1 MILACDVGLK
11 RIGIAMFLN
20 GVILPLEAIL
30 RHNRNQAS
38 RDLSD
43 LLREKNIQVLVVGKP
58 NESYADTNA
67 RIEHFIKLLDFKGEI
82 VFINEDR
89 SSIEAYEN
97 LEHLGKKNKRLA
109 IKDGRLDSL
118 SACRILERYYQQVLK
133 KSLDLIAI

>member
-11 RIGIAMFLN
+11 RIGIAVLLN

-30 RHNRNQAS
+30 RRNRNQAS

-67 RIEHFIKLLDFKGEI
+67 RIEHFIKLVDFKGEI

-133 KSLDLIAI
+133 KH

>member
-11 RIGIAMFLN
+11 RIGIAALLN

-38 RDLSD
+38 RDLSN

-58 NESYADTNA
+58 NESYTDTNA

-97 LEHLGKKNKRLA
+97 LGHLGKKNKRLA

-118 SACRILERYYQQVLK
+118 SACRILECYCQQVLK

>member
-11 RIGIAMFLN
+11 RIGIAVLLN

-30 RHNRNQAS
+30 RQNRNQAS

-58 NESYADTNA
+58 NESYVDTNA
-67 RIEHFIKLLDFKGEI
+67 CIEHFIKLLDFKGEI

-97 LEHLGKKNKRLA
+97 LEHLGRKNKRLA

-133 KSLDLIAI
+133 NH

>member
-11 RIGIAMFLN
+11 RIGIAMLLN

-30 RHNRNQAS
+30 RRNRNQAS

-67 RIEHFIKLLDFKGEI
+67 RIEHFIKLVDFKGEI

-97 LEHLGKKNKRLA
+97 LEHLGKKNRRLA

-133 KSLDLIAI
+133 NH

>member
-11 RIGIAMFLN
+11 RIGIAMLLN

-30 RHNRNQAS
+30 RQNRNQAS

-97 LEHLGKKNKRLA
+97 LGHLGKKNKRLA

-133 KSLDLIAI
+133 KLAI

>member
-1 MILACDVGLK
+1 MACDVGLK
-11 RIGIAMFLN
+11 RIGIAALLN

-30 RHNRNQAS
+30 RRNRNQAS

-67 RIEHFIKLLDFKGEI
+67 RIEHFIKLVDFKGEI
-82 VFINEDR
+82 VFINEDN

-97 LEHLGKKNKRLA
+97 LEYLGRKNKRLA

-133 KSLDLIAI
+133 KH

>member
-1 MILACDVGLK
+1 ML
-11 RIGIAMFLN
+11 LN

-58 NESYADTNA
+58 NESYTDTNA
-67 RIEHFIKLLDFKGEI
+67 RIEYFIKLLDFKGKI

-89 SSIEAYEN
+89 SSIEACEN
-97 LEHLGKKNKRLA
+97 LGHLGKKNKWLA

-118 SACRILERYYQQVLK
+118 SACRILERYCQQVLK
-133 KSLDLIAI
+133 DR

>member
-11 RIGIAMFLN
+11 RIGIAVLLN
-20 GVILPLEAIL
+20 GVVLPLEAIL
-30 RHNRNQAS
+30 RRNKNQAS

-67 RIEHFIKLLDFKGEI
+67 RIEHFIKLVDFKGEI
-82 VFINEDR
+82 VFINEDN

-97 LEHLGKKNKRLA
+97 LEHLGRKNKRLA

-118 SACRILERYYQQVLK
+118 SACRILEHYCQQVLK
-133 KSLDLIAI
+133 NH

>member
-11 RIGIAMFLN
+11 RIGIAALLN

-30 RHNRNQAS
+30 RQNRNQAS

-97 LEHLGKKNKRLA
+97 LGHLGKKNKRLA

-118 SACRILERYYQQVLK
+118 SACRILEHYCQQVLK
-133 KSLDLIAI
+133 KR

>member
-11 RIGIAMFLN
+11 RIGIAALLN

-30 RHNRNQAS
+30 RRNRNQAS

-67 RIEHFIKLLDFKGEI
+67 RIEHFIKLVDFKGEI

-97 LEHLGKKNKRLA
+97 LEHLGRKNKRLA

-118 SACRILERYYQQVLK
+118 SACGILERYYQQVLK
-133 KSLDLIAI
+133 KH

>member
-11 RIGIAMFLN
+11 RIGIAMLLN

-30 RHNRNQAS
+30 RQNRNQAS

-58 NESYADTNA
+58 HESYADTNA
-67 RIEHFIKLLDFKGEI
+67 RIESFIKLLDFKGEI

-133 KSLDLIAI
+133 KR

>member
-11 RIGIAMFLN
+11 RIGIAMLLN

-30 RHNRNQAS
+30 RQNRNQAS

-58 NESYADTNA
+58 HESYADTNA
-67 RIEHFIKLLDFKGEI
+67 RIESFIKRLDFKGEI

-118 SACRILERYYQQVLK
+118 SACRILEHYCQQVLK
-133 KSLDLIAI
+133 KR

>member
-11 RIGIAMFLN
+11 RIGIAALLN

-30 RHNRNQAS
+30 RRNRNQAS

-67 RIEHFIKLLDFKGEI
+67 RIEHFIKLVDFKGEI
-82 VFINEDR
+82 VFINEDN
-89 SSIEAYEN
+89 SSIEAYDN
-97 LEHLGKKNKRLA
+97 LEHLGRKNKRLA
-109 IKDGRLDSL
+109 TKDGRLDSL

-133 KSLDLIAI
+133 NH

>member
-11 RIGIAMFLN
+11 RIGIAVLLN

-30 RHNRNQAS
+30 RRNRNQAS

-58 NESYADTNA
+58 NESYADTHA
-67 RIEHFIKLLDFKGEI
+67 RIEHFIKLVDFKGEI
-82 VFINEDR
+82 VFINEDN
-89 SSIEAYEN
+89 SSIEAYDN
-97 LEHLGKKNKRLA
+97 LEHLGRKNKRLA

-118 SACRILERYYQQVLK
+118 SACKILECYCQQVLK
-133 KSLDLIAI
+133 NH

>member
-11 RIGIAMFLN
+11 RIGIAMLLN

-30 RHNRNQAS
+30 RRNKNQAS

-67 RIEHFIKLLDFKGEI
+67 RIEHFIKLVDFKGEI
-82 VFINEDR
+82 VFINEDN

-97 LEHLGKKNKRLA
+97 LEHLGRKNKRLA

-133 KSLDLIAI
+133 KR

>member
-11 RIGIAMFLN
+11 RIGIATLLN
-20 GVILPLEAIL
+20 GVILPLKAIL
-30 RHNRNQAS
+30 RQNRNQAS

-58 NESYADTNA
+58 NESYADTNV

-97 LEHLGKKNKRLA
+97 LGHLGKKNKRLA

-118 SACRILERYYQQVLK
+118 SAYRILERYCQQVLK
-133 KSLDLIAI
+133 NR

>member
-11 RIGIAMFLN
+11 RIGIAALLN

-30 RHNRNQAS
+30 RRNKNQAS

-58 NESYADTNA
+58 NESYADTHA
-67 RIEHFIKLLDFKGEI
+67 RIEHFIKLVDFKGEI
-82 VFINEDR
+82 VFINEDN

-118 SACRILERYYQQVLK
+118 SACRILECYCQQVLK
-133 KSLDLIAI
+133 NH

>member
-1 MILACDVGLK
+1 MACDVGLK
-11 RIGIAMFLN
+11 RIGIAMLLN

-30 RHNRNQAS
+30 RRNRNQAS

-58 NESYADTNA
+58 NESYTDTNV
-67 RIEHFIKLLDFKGEI
+67 RIEHFIKLVDFKGEI

-133 KSLDLIAI
+133 NH

>member
-11 RIGIAMFLN
+11 RIGIAVLLN

-30 RHNRNQAS
+30 RRNRNQAS
-38 RDLSD
+38 RDLSG

-58 NESYADTNA
+58 HESYADTNA
-67 RIEHFIKLLDFKGEI
+67 RIEHFIKLVDFKGEI

-133 KSLDLIAI
+133 NH

>member
-1 MILACDVGLK
+1 MACDVGLK
-11 RIGIAMFLN
+11 RIGIAALLN

-30 RHNRNQAS
+30 RHNKNQAS

-58 NESYADTNA
+58 HESYVDTNA
-67 RIEHFIKLLDFKGEI
+67 RIEYFIKLLDFKGKI

-97 LEHLGKKNKRLA
+97 LEHLGKKNKQLA

-118 SACRILERYYQQVLK
+118 SACRILERYCQQVLK
-133 KSLDLIAI
+133 DR

>member
-11 RIGIAMFLN
+11 RIGIAALLN

-30 RHNRNQAS
+30 RRNRNQAS
-38 RDLSD
+38 RDLSG

-67 RIEHFIKLLDFKGEI
+67 RIEHFIKLVDFKGEI

-97 LEHLGKKNKRLA
+97 LEHLGKKNKQLA

-133 KSLDLIAI
+133 KR

>member
-11 RIGIAMFLN
+11 RIGIAMLLN

-30 RHNRNQAS
+30 RRNRNQAS

-58 NESYADTNA
+58 NESYTDTNV
-67 RIEHFIKLLDFKGEI
+67 RIEHFIKLVDFKGEI

-133 KSLDLIAI
+133 NH

>member
-11 RIGIAMFLN
+11 RIGIAALLN
-20 GVILPLEAIL
+20 GIILPLEAIL
-30 RHNRNQAS
+30 RQNRNQAS

-58 NESYADTNA
+58 HESYTDTNV
-67 RIEHFIKLLDFKGEI
+67 RIEYFIKLLDFKGEI
-82 VFINEDR
+82 VFINEDN
-89 SSIEAYEN
+89 SSVEAYEN

-109 IKDGRLDSL
+109 TKDGRLDSL

-133 KSLDLIAI
+133 NR

>member
-11 RIGIAMFLN
+11 RIGIAALLN

-30 RHNRNQAS
+30 RRNKNQAS

-43 LLREKNIQVLVVGKP
+43 LLRKKDIQVLVVGKP
-58 NESYADTNA
+58 SENYVDTNI
-67 RIEHFIKLLDFKGEI
+67 RIEHFIKLVDFKGEI

-118 SACRILERYYQQVLK
+118 SACRILERYCQQVLK
-133 KSLDLIAI
+133 NH

>member
-11 RIGIAMFLN
+11 RIGIAVLLN

-30 RHNRNQAS
+30 RRNRNQAS

-58 NESYADTNA
+58 NESYTDTNA
-67 RIEHFIKLLDFKGEI
+67 RIEHFIKLVDFKGEI

-97 LEHLGKKNKRLA
+97 LEHLGRKNKRLA

-118 SACRILERYYQQVLK
+118 SACRILECYCQQVLK
-133 KSLDLIAI
+133 NH

>member
-11 RIGIAMFLN
+11 RIGIAVLLN

-30 RHNRNQAS
+30 RRNRNQAS
-38 RDLSD
+38 RDLSG

-58 NESYADTNA
+58 HESYADTNA
-67 RIEHFIKLLDFKGEI
+67 RIEHFIKLVDFKGEI

-97 LEHLGKKNKRLA
+97 LEHLGRKNKRLA

-133 KSLDLIAI
+133 KR

>member
-11 RIGIAMFLN
+11 RIGIATLLN

-30 RHNRNQAS
+30 RRNRNQAS

-58 NESYADTNA
+58 NESYVDTNA
-67 RIEHFIKLLDFKGEI
+67 RIEHFIKLVDFKGEI

-97 LEHLGKKNKRLA
+97 LEHLGRKNKRLA

-133 KSLDLIAI
+133 NH

>member
-11 RIGIAMFLN
+11 RIGIATLLN

-30 RHNRNQAS
+30 RQNRNQAS

-58 NESYADTNA
+58 NESYADTHA
-67 RIEHFIKLLDFKGEI
+67 RIEHFIKLVDFKGEI
-82 VFINEDR
+82 VFINEDN

-118 SACRILERYYQQVLK
+118 SACRILECYCQKVLK
-133 KSLDLIAI
+133 KC

>member
-11 RIGIAMFLN
+11 RIGIAVLLN

-30 RHNRNQAS
+30 RRNRNQAS
-38 RDLSD
+38 RDLSG

-67 RIEHFIKLLDFKGEI
+67 RIEHFIKLVDFKGEI

-97 LEHLGKKNKRLA
+97 LEHLGRKNKQLA

-118 SACRILERYYQQVLK
+118 SACGILERYYQQVLK
-133 KSLDLIAI
+133 KR

>member
-11 RIGIAMFLN
+11 RIGIAMLLN

-30 RHNRNQAS
+30 RRNRNQAS

-67 RIEHFIKLLDFKGEI
+67 RIEHFIKLVDFKGEI

-118 SACRILERYYQQVLK
+118 SACRILEHYCQQVLK
-133 KSLDLIAI
+133 KR

>member
-1 MILACDVGLK
+1 MACDVGLK
-11 RIGIAMFLN
+11 RIGIAALLN

-30 RHNRNQAS
+30 RQNRNQAS

-58 NESYADTNA
+58 NESYTDTNA

-82 VFINEDR
+82 VFINEDS
-89 SSIEAYEN
+89 SSIEACEN

-133 KSLDLIAI
+133 DR

>member
-11 RIGIAMFLN
+11 RIGIAVLLN

-30 RHNRNQAS
+30 RRNRNQAS

-58 NESYADTNA
+58 NESYTDTNA
-67 RIEHFIKLLDFKGEI
+67 RIEHFIKLVDFKGEI

-118 SACRILERYYQQVLK
+118 SACGILERYYQQVLK
-133 KSLDLIAI
+133 NH

>member
-11 RIGIAMFLN
+11 RIGIAVLLN

-30 RHNRNQAS
+30 RRNRNQAS

-58 NESYADTNA
+58 NESYTDTNA
-67 RIEHFIKLLDFKGEI
+67 RIEHFIKLVDFKGEI

-89 SSIEAYEN
+89 SSIEACEN
-97 LEHLGKKNKRLA
+97 LEHLGRKNRRLA

-133 KSLDLIAI
+133 KC

>member
-11 RIGIAMFLN
+11 RIGIAMLLN
-20 GVILPLEAIL
+20 GVILPLEAIF

-38 RDLSD
+38 RDLND

-133 KSLDLIAI
+133 KR

>member
-11 RIGIAMFLN
+11 RIGIAALLN

-30 RHNRNQAS
+30 RRNRNQAS

-67 RIEHFIKLLDFKGEI
+67 RIEHFIKLVDFKGEI

-89 SSIEAYEN
+89 SSIEACEN

-118 SACRILERYYQQVLK
+118 SACGILERYYQQVLK
-133 KSLDLIAI
+133 KR

>member
-11 RIGIAMFLN
+11 RIGIAALLN

-30 RHNRNQAS
+30 RRNRNQAS

-43 LLREKNIQVLVVGKP
+43 LLREKNVQVLVVGKP
-58 NESYADTNA
+58 NESYADANA
-67 RIEHFIKLLDFKGEI
+67 RIEHFIKLVDFKGEI

-89 SSIEAYEN
+89 SSIEAYDN
-97 LEHLGKKNKRLA
+97 LEHLGRKNKRLA

-118 SACRILERYYQQVLK
+118 SACGILERYYQQVLK
-133 KSLDLIAI
+133 NH

>member
-11 RIGIAMFLN
+11 RIGIAALLN

-30 RHNRNQAS
+30 RRNRNQAS

-67 RIEHFIKLLDFKGEI
+67 RIEHFIKLVDFKGEI

-118 SACRILERYYQQVLK
+118 SACRILECYCQQVLK
-133 KSLDLIAI
+133 NH

>member
-11 RIGIAMFLN
+11 RIGIAMLLN

-30 RHNRNQAS
+30 RRNRNQAS

-67 RIEHFIKLLDFKGEI
+67 RIEHFIKLVDFKGEI

-97 LEHLGKKNKRLA
+97 LEHLGRKNRRLA

-133 KSLDLIAI
+133 KC